1 MRRKADKAQATR
13 QSILKVARAVFTE
26 RGYADAATD
35 EIAEKAGVTRGAL
48 YHHFRDKKDV
58 FALVYE
64 ILQREIYS
72 RILEATSAES
82 DVWERLIQACHVY
95 LDASMDP
102 AVQRIVLLE
111 APRVFSRRT
120 LSELQAV
127 TGPGLIGPG
136 LMRMFLQELMDTGVI
151 FRQNAWSLSILI
163 GGALDAAALEIA
175 TAPDKEMWRREL
187 GIAIDKLLHRLRI
200 SKNEKDHGWRQP
212 RPKRRGKGKS
222 LN

>member
-1 MRRKADKAQATR
+1 MRRKADQAQATR
-13 QSILKVARAVFTE
+13 QSILKVARSVFTE

-82 DVWERLIQACHVY
+82 DVWKRLTRACHVY
-95 LDASMDP
+95 LDASLDP

-163 GGALDAAALEIA
+163 SGALDAAALEIA
-175 TAPDKEMWRREL
+175 TAPDKAMWRREL
-187 GIAIDKLLHRLRI
+187 GLAVDNLLDRLRI
-200 SKNEKDHGWRQP
+200 SKNEKDSGWRQP
-212 RPKRRGKGKS
+212 RPRSQGKGKS
-222 LN
+222 RH